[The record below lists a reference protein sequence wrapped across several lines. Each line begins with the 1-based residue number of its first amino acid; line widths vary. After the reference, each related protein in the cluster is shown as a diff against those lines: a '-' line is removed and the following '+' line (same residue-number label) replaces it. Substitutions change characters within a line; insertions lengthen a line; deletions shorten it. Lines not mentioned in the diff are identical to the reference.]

1 MRNLLLVSLIII
13 TTAVSA
19 QKIPFQGRLL
29 DDGRPFN
36 GTATLDF
43 SISDPVWSES
53 KADVSVIDG
62 YYSVVLGEE
71 TPLPGNLFIQA
82 AEVELNITVNGEAL
96 SPVTLYST
104 LFPHTG
110 DDPIDSVKSSSFQ
123 AIGADDETRAS
134 LTTTND
140 GYDGLML
147 LGDSLGRGGN
157 FMRTRTSGGYLQ
169 LAQQD
174 FTDDSFRSA
183 AILYTSGD
191 QNSLLDL
198 YGGNAAGDGTQLMV
212 RAYSSNIDLNGPIP
226 DGYRTI

>member
-1 MRNLLLVSLIII
+1 MKNLLLVSLLIL
-13 TTAVSA
+13 ASLASA

-29 DDGRPFN
+29 DEGRPFN

-43 SISDPVWSES
+43 SIANPSWSETIT
-53 KADVSVIDG
+53 DVTIEDG
-62 YYSVVLGEE
+62 YYSVVLGEIN
-71 TPLPGNLFIQA
+71 PIPGNLFSQSP
-82 AEVELNITVNGEAL
+82 EVDLNISVNGEVL
-96 SPVTLYST
+96 SPVILYST

-110 DDPIDSVKSSSFQ
+110 DSPIDSVKSSFFQ

-134 LTTTND
+134 LTTTNN

-147 LGDSLGRGGN
+147 LNDSLGRGGN
-157 FMRTRTSGGYLQ
+157 FMRTRRTGGYLQ

-191 QNSLLDL
+191 QNSLMDL
-198 YGGNAAGDGTQLMV
+198 YGRNSGNDGNQLMV
-212 RAYSSNIDLNGPIP
+212 RAYSSNPLC
-226 DGYRTI
+226 